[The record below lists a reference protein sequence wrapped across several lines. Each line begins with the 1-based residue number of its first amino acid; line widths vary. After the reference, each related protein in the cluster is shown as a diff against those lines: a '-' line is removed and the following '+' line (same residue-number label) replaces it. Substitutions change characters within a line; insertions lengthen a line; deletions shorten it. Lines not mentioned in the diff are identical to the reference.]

1 MATFQQQDF
10 GGFNPKRLNIIYI
23 IVGVVFLLI
32 FLSKASVTIGAGQ
45 SGVLFKTFS
54 GGVDTE
60 RTYGEGFHIIA
71 PWNQMIKY
79 EVRQQEK
86 LERMAVLSS
95 NGLEISLE
103 VSIWFQPTLDKLP
116 LLHQQKG
123 VDYSERIVG
132 PAIRSATRSV
142 IGRYTPEEIYST
154 KRDVIQEE
162 IQIETRKVLSNQ
174 FVQLNECLV
183 RDITLPPTI
192 KTAIENK
199 LKQEQESLEYEFKLT
214 KAQKEAERQT
224 IDAEGKANA
233 NRILNASLTEK
244 ILQEKGIN
252 ATLELARSPNA
263 KVVVIGDKDGM
274 PLILGNH

>member
-1 MATFQQQDF
+1 MATYQQPNFDSF
-10 GGFNPKRLNIIYI
+10 SPKRFRIILYI
-23 IVGVVFLLI
+23 IAIVIIMI
-32 FLSKASVTIGAGQ
+32 FIAKSSITINAGQ
-45 SGVLFKTFS
+45 SGVLFRTF
-54 GGVDTE
+54 GNGVEID

-71 PWNQMIKY
+71 PWNSMIVY

-103 VSIWFQPTLDKLP
+103 VSMWYQPKLDKLP
-116 LLHQQKG
+116 YLHQQKG
-123 VDYSERIVG
+123 QDYSDRVVA

-142 IGRYTPEEIYST
+142 IGRYTPEEIYSS
-154 KRDVIQEE
+154 KRDVIQAE
-162 IQIETRKVLSNQ
+162 IQIETKKILDAQ

-199 LKQEQESLEYEFKLT
+199 LKQEQESLEYEFKIT
-214 KAQKEAERQT
+214 KAKKEAERQI

-252 ATLELARSPNA
+252 ATLDLARSPNA
-263 KVVVIGDKDGM
+263 KIIVIGDKDGL
-274 PLILGNH
+274 PLILGNQ

>member
-1 MATFQQQDF
+1 MNTYQQPNFD
-10 GGFNPKRLNIIYI
+10 GFNAKKIRI
-23 IVGVVFLLI
+23 IVLIIGFVILMI
-32 FLSKASVTIGAGQ
+32 FLAKASVTINAGQ
-45 SGVLFKTFS
+45 NGVLFRTFS
-54 GGVDTE
+54 NGVETGQ
-60 RTYGEGFHIIA
+60 TYGEGFHIIA
-71 PWNQMIKY
+71 PWNHMVVY

-103 VSIWFQPTLDKLP
+103 VSMWYQPILSKLP

-123 VDYSERIVG
+123 VDYSDRVVA

-142 IGRYTPEEIYST
+142 IGRYTPEEIYSS
-154 KRDVIQEE
+154 KRDVIQDE
-162 IQIETRKVLSNQ
+162 IQIETKKILETQ

-199 LKQEQESLEYEFKLT
+199 LKQEQESLEYEFKIS
-214 KAQKEAERQT
+214 KAKKEAERQI

-252 ATLELARSPNA
+252 ATLDLARSPNA
-263 KVVVIGDKDGM
+263 KIIVIGDKDGL
-274 PLILGNH
+274 PLILGNQ

>member
-1 MATFQQQDF
+1 MNTYQQPNFD
-10 GGFNPKRLNIIYI
+10 GFNAKKIRIVVLIIGFVI
-23 IVGVVFLLI
+23 LMI
-32 FLSKASVTIGAGQ
+32 FLAKASVTINAGQ
-45 SGVLFKTFS
+45 NGVLFRTFS
-54 GGVDTE
+54 NGVETGQ
-60 RTYGEGFHIIA
+60 TYGEGFHIIA
-71 PWNQMIKY
+71 PWNHMVVY

-103 VSIWFQPTLDKLP
+103 VSMWYQPILSKLP

-123 VDYSERIVG
+123 VDYSDRVVA

-142 IGRYTPEEIYST
+142 IGRYTPEEIYSS
-154 KRDVIQEE
+154 KRDVIQDE
-162 IQIETRKVLSNQ
+162 IQFETKKILETQ

-199 LKQEQESLEYEFKLT
+199 LKQEQESLEYEFKIS
-214 KAQKEAERQT
+214 KAKKEAERQI

-252 ATLELARSPNA
+252 ATLDLARSPNA
-263 KVVVIGDKDGM
+263 KIIVIGDKDGL
-274 PLILGNH
+274 PLILGNQ